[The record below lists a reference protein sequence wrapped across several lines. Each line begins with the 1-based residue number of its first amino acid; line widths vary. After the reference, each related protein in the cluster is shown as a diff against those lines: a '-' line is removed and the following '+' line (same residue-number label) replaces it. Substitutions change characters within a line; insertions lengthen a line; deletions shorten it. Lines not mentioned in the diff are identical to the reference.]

1 MAAMRGLWLAFLA
14 LTACDHSGPLATL
27 DAGSP
32 WPGASAPASNEAPAA
47 TSNGTGNGNGT
58 AAAHDAGRSMPPRP
72 VPTTSPTVRIT
83 MPIDVQLQA
92 IQYMAAM
99 QAPQPNDAPADP
111 AFAQTIADALRPLG
125 KPDVISSGRR
135 IDVQMAKGC
144 DATLPKQAIARR
156 TSATLTTLLA
166 HGVLVIRCADHELQC
181 LQSTRDADDVLC
193 THK

>member
-1 MAAMRGLWLAFLA
+1 MRGIAAIALVTSVLAP
-14 LTACDHSGPLATL
+14 ACDHSGPLATL

-32 WPGASAPASNEAPAA
+32 WTVPSTAPAA
-47 TSNGTGNGNGT
+47 PTTPAV
-58 AAAHDAGRSMPPRP
+58 AAVHDAGRVMPPRP

-99 QAPQPNDAPADP
+99 QAPQPDDAPADP
-111 AFAQTIADALRPLG
+111 AFAQQIADALRPLG
-125 KPDVISSGRR
+125 KPDVVSSGRR
-135 IDVQMAKGC
+135 IDIAMPKGC
-144 DATLPKQAIARR
+144 DATLPKEAIAHH
-156 TSATLTTLLA
+156 TSATLTTLLV
-166 HGVLVIRCADHELQC
+166 HGVLVLRCTDREVQC